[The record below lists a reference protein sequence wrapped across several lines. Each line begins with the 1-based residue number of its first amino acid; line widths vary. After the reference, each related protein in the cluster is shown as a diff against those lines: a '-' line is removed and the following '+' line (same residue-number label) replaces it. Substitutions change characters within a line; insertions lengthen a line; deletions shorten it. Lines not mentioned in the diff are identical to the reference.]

1 MSITDLNGKQI
12 LKVVEN
18 RVKYQITKPL
28 KYERRQGKLRITAP
42 STSKYIP
49 EWALMKIRAQ
59 VPQYADNGRFV
70 MLDIEV
76 VKPGIVKVQG
86 VWVNGFEV
94 IIITENLLSFITPG
108 LRQPLSMCGEGEN
121 SVLHYTGPIDTS
133 LFGFRKPEILG
144 LC

>member
-28 KYERRQGKLRITAP
+28 KYERRQGKFRIIAP

-49 EWALMKIRAQ
+49 EWVLNKIRTQ
-59 VPQYADNGRFV
+59 VPQYAGNGRFV

-94 IIITENLLSFITPG
+94 VIITENLLSFY
-108 LRQPLSMCGEGEN
+108 
-121 SVLHYTGPIDTS
+121 YTRTTTT
-133 LFGFRKPEILG
+133 FKYVRRRRR
-144 LC
+144 